1 MKILDLPI
9 KAKWYEMIEKGIKLE
24 EYRQIKEFWIK
35 RLFENPQLY
44 NLQLLFSSKFKFKH
58 YDAIRFRYGY
68 TKRTMLFKLDS
79 ISIGVGKSEWGA
91 PKEKVFILKLGEEIE

>member
-1 MKILDLPI
+1 MKTLDLSLN
-9 KAKWYEMIEKGIKLE
+9 AKWYEMIEKGIKLE

-44 NLQLLFSSKFKFKH
+44 NLQLLFSSKIEFKH

-91 PKEKVFILKLGEEIE
+91 PKEKVFILKLGEKIE